1 MKRLSLILILIFL
14 STQIV
19 SGAETELYSVIN
31 NPVLDPDYRW
41 PMNDTVFT
49 MTIDMEIVNP
59 NIDPVDIN
67 FPDTCGFKPRVEAQ
81 FWVRMPVDFEGY
93 FGGVCGDAITTLS
106 YPQGYTNETK
116 ELSLIFHDLKI
127 TELLEGNYTIYLD
140 HPDISM
146 SYNTTMIVDFN
157 ETTIIQPQ
165 PQFVFNTVLL
175 PVDTAALIV
184 GLSAVYVLRKFN
196 K

>member
-67 FPDTCGFKPRVEAQ
+67 FPDTCGF
-81 FWVRMPVDFEGY
+81 
-93 FGGVCGDAITTLS
+93 
-106 YPQGYTNETK
+106 
-116 ELSLIFHDLKI
+116 
-127 TELLEGNYTIYLD
+127 
-140 HPDISM
+140 
-146 SYNTTMIVDFN
+146 
-157 ETTIIQPQ
+157 
-165 PQFVFNTVLL
+165 
-175 PVDTAALIV
+175 
-184 GLSAVYVLRKFN
+184 
-196 K
+196 